1 MRDRRATPDGWRRPA
16 APRTGVVAALA
27 AAALLTAVF
36 VALAVASARGSALT
50 AWDQQIAD
58 AFVAWRSSVRS
69 HVFWALTLLGNAPVL
84 AVLSS
89 SVVLLLV
96 VWGRRGWA
104 VLVAVG
110 MLIGWG
116 LSETAKAVIDRPR
129 PPVDEA
135 LIAMPSSGS
144 MPSGHTLTT
153 LVFLGLLVYLAIGAW
168 GAASGRRGTVPASV
182 TAAVAVAVA
191 GAIALAGVIG
201 VSRVY
206 LGVHWMSDVIGGWLL
221 GGAWLAAYLGG
232 IWVWMRRKVRDVR
245 LFECRPPLRVAVR
258 IAAVAIAA
266 ALIVA
271 VYLLTANADPLLAE
285 M

>member
-1 MRDRRATPDGWRRPA
+1 VSDPRTTPDGRRRPA
-16 APRTGVVAALA
+16 PPRAGIVAAV

-36 VALAVASARGSALT
+36 VALALASTRESALT
-50 AWDQQIAD
+50 AWDQQVAD
-58 AFVAWRSSVRS
+58 AFVAWRSAVRS

-84 AVLSS
+84 AVLSC

-96 VWGRRGWA
+96 VWGRRGRA

-116 LSETAKAVIDRPR
+116 LSETAKAVIARPR
-129 PPVDEA
+129 PPVEEA
-135 LIAMPSSGS
+135 LIAMPSSAS

-153 LVFLGLLVYLAIGAW
+153 FVFLGLLVYLVIGARR
-168 GAASGRRGTVPASV
+168 AASGRRGTVPASV
-182 TAAVAVAVA
+182 TAAVAIAVA
-191 GAIALAGVIG
+191 GAIALVGVIG

-221 GGAWLAAYLGG
+221 GGAWLTAYLGG
-232 IWVWMRRKVRDVR
+232 MWVWMRRKLRDVR

-258 IAAVAIAA
+258 VAAVAIAVV
-266 ALIVA
+266 LFVA